1 VRENLMPHS
10 LAENA
15 NATGRNGA
23 LNKPSNPCGT
33 ALVEDDQ
40 FLLGSADQRVLL
52 AASRL
57 AALMHQA
64 AKDNGFSF
72 GTLGG
77 LIEKDAS
84 AVSRAFDPDD
94 PSTGLKLIA
103 GLLLLDRSHSWL
115 TGACRLTGGEY
126 VERPRL
132 TPEQKLE
139 RLTAT
144 CRRHGRLGA
153 ALIEEALGEDAP

>member
-1 VRENLMPHS
+1 MAKS

-15 NATGRNGA
+15 NATVCNGA
-23 LNKPSNPCGT
+23 LNSHANPGGA

-40 FLLGSADQRVLL
+40 FVLGTTDQRIIL

-57 AALMHQA
+57 AALMHKA

-84 AVSRAFDPDD
+84 AVSRAFDPDN
-94 PSTGLKLIA
+94 PPTALQLLA
-103 GLLLLDRSHSWL
+103 GLLLLDRTHSWL
-115 TGACRLTGGEY
+115 GGACRLTGGEY
-126 VERPRL
+126 VDRPRL

-139 RLTAT
+139 RLTQA
-144 CRRHGRLGA
+144 CRRHGRLGE
-153 ALIEEALGEDAP
+153 ALISEAFGDDAP